1 MTLGRRLTPIEMMVD
16 RACGFDRSAVVERP
30 MVTLR
35 CPRCQRKKRVEKDK
49 TDPKRTA
56 YVEVPCDKCDRGG
69 DKPETTYWD
78 ALNRQINPATGKPF
92 REQRKEA

>member
-1 MTLGRRLTPIEMMVD
+1 MTARPLSPIERMIDAATGYQPGTM
-16 RACGFDRSAVVERP
+16 RALP

-35 CPRCQRKKRVEKDK
+35 CPHCKRKKRVRKER

-56 YVEVPCDKCDRGG
+56 YVEAACDKCDRGG
-69 DKPETTYWD
+69 DKAETMFFD

-92 REQRKEA
+92 K